1 MTETAIKKVTTED
14 VKEAILTLIRENNA
28 ELKAF
33 LGDVSSKIMD
43 TPKKKKRQ
51 TAKTNGL

>member
-1 MTETAIKKVTTED
+1 MTETAIQKVTTED

-51 TAKTNGL
+51 TSKTNGL